1 MLREKCRGPGSNGFN
16 DPVAYCRPFCHG
28 SRLRSTS
35 TRRSVPAV
43 AARCTG
49 SERMSPS
56 GSASCRQSSGCWSVR
71 RPKYAC
77 RACEDVVVQAPAR
90 ARLIEGGLPTEAT
103 VAQVL
108 VSKYADHLPLY
119 RQAQIYARQGVKLD
133 RSTRP
138 IGSDAVLSCY
148 GRYTNGCSIGCGHP
162 RTCLPT
168 RRPRRFSIPA
178 AAGPKP
184 ASCLRMRATTGRGAA
199 PTANRRLRLCPRSQ
213 GGAAEDRFCARPRRR
228 KASRP
233 PLWPRS
239 GPWRQDG

>member
-1 MLREKCRGPGSNGFN
+1 
-16 DPVAYCRPFCHG
+16 
-28 SRLRSTS
+28 
-35 TRRSVPAV
+35 
-43 AARCTG
+43 
-49 SERMSPS
+49 MSPS

-90 ARLIEGGLPTEAT
+90 ARLMEGGLPTEAT

-108 VSKYADHLPLY
+108 VSKYADHPSAVPPGADLRPPGS
-119 RQAQIYARQGVKLD
+119 QAGSLDPGRLGRTRCFPATAGIRTAARSAAGILEPVCRRDD
-133 RSTRP
+133 RAGSRSRP
-138 IGSDAVLSCY
+138 RPDQNRPAVCV
-148 GRYTNGCSIGCGHP
+148 CA
-162 RTCLPT
+162 
-168 RRPRRFSIPA
+168 RRPAVGRPRPA
-178 AAGPKP
+178 D
-184 ASCLRMRATTGRGAA
+184 
-199 PTANRRLRLCPRSQ
+199 RRLRLCPRSQ